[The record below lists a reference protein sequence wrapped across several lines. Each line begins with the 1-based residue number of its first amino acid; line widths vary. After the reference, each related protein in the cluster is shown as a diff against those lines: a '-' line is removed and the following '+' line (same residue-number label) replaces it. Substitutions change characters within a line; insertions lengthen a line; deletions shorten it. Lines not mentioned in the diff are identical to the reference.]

1 MKDNIANI
9 TRWVLIVLLALSVVS
24 GLIFYTMYD
33 SSKPLEV
40 LLNNLD
46 NKYFV
51 QFLNWAGVLLGL
63 TVIISV
69 ISPIYEFIINPKNVK
84 KLLISLA
91 VAVVVVIIAYAL
103 ADNSVTEVQS
113 VKYGLTE
120 AGSKRVGVGLYTTY
134 IGFGLAIL
142 ALIYSSVVK
151 MFK

>member
-24 GLIFYTMYD
+24 GLIFYFMYD
-33 SSKPLEV
+33 SSKPMEV
-40 LLNNLD
+40 LLEDLD

-51 QFLNWAGVLLGL
+51 QILNWAGILLGL

-84 KLLISLA
+84 KLLVSLA
-91 VAVVVVIIAYAL
+91 VAVVVVVIAYSL
-103 ADNSVTEVQS
+103 ADNTVTEVQS

-134 IGFGLAIL
+134 IGFGLAVI